1 MSRILRSRL
10 LGVLFLAAI
19 LLAWQLVVTH
29 GVVDSPSVPAVSEI
43 FSVWG
48 DLLLS
53 GQLLTD
59 LWASLV
65 RVFIGFAIAAV
76 VGTVLGLAMGYS
88 RLAFNLLEPLTELLR
103 PIPSPAYVPLAIL
116 FLGLGEEM
124 KIFVIA
130 FSCTFPIL
138 LNTFSA
144 VRSVDPVLV
153 NTGRT
158 FGASRRQQIWKIYL
172 PSALPGIMTGLRV
185 ALGISLILV
194 VIAEMVASSDGIG
207 YFILNAQRLF
217 MVPEM
222 FAGILTLALT
232 GYLLNQVFITAERR
246 LLRWQPRG

>member
-1 MSRILRSRL
+1 VSRILGTRV

-19 LLAWQLVVTH
+19 LLAWQLAVTN
-29 GVVDSPSVPAVSEI
+29 GVVDSPSLPPVSEI

-48 DLLLS
+48 ELLLS
-53 GQLLTD
+53 GELLAE
-59 LWASLV
+59 LSASLV

-172 PSALPGIMTGLRV
+172 PSAMPGIMTGLRV

-232 GYLLNQVFITAERR
+232 GYLLNQLFVSAERR
-246 LLRWQPRG
+246 LLRWQPRA